1 VHKDVDL
8 PPARL
13 YLHVQHIGVPQ
24 WQITRPAFFH
34 AHPQVRATSST
45 TRNATRIV
53 VGRGVGGPYPHLQIK
68 RTAPI
73 FNHMPRMHSDHRVP
87 VFTGGFDKQRGRVT
101 EWKSFGA
108 QALHVWEEAKNNRG
122 VLVYD
127 LVNDLVQWGLQAM
140 KRLYLQQQHGQ
151 NGVFPFFRRP
161 PCFEVHARL
170 VGRAAVVFGG

>member
-1 VHKDVDL
+1 MHKDVDL

-34 AHPQVRATSST
+34 AHPQVRATTST
-45 TRNATRIV
+45 TRNATRNATRIV

-108 QALHVWEEAKNNRG
+108 QALHVRKQKNNRG
-122 VLVYD
+122 VHVLVYD
-127 LVNDLVQWGLQAM
+127 LVKDLVQWGLYKQ
-140 KRLYLQQQHGQ
+140 
-151 NGVFPFFRRP
+151 
-161 PCFEVHARL
+161 
-170 VGRAAVVFGG
+170 